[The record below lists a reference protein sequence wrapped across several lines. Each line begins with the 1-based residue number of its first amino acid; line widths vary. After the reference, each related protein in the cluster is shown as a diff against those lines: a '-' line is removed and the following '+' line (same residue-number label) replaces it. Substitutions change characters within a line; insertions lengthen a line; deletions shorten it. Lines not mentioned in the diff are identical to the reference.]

1 MSNYQNLPELFFSK
15 AKENLNNQHLL
26 KINNS
31 TNEIDS
37 WTWSNTYSSVN
48 KIYQFINS
56 QNLKKDERILLVSE
70 NRPEWMAADIAIMSN
85 QLIAVPNYI
94 TYTSRDFEHILN
106 DSKPKGLIVSNKDLL
121 ETVLI
126 ASKKINFELQFIICF
141 DQFENTSIPNLTF
154 YDDLIEDPSVKPDK
168 YHSIQRKDP
177 ASIIYTSGTQGLPKG
192 VILSH
197 GGILSNCEGAYEL
210 LQTLKSPD
218 LTFLTWLPL
227 SHSYEHVVQ
236 FVTLMM
242 EAKVFYNKSIETL
255 LPTIKV
261 AKPHIMTAVPRFY
274 NNLFAKMQINLKNQS
289 QFKQNLFNS
298 AISLG
303 TKKLH
308 QQKLSLKEKI
318 LDFLLDKLVRKKV
331 KNNFGGRLEAFVSGG
346 GPLDS
351 RVGEALN
358 ALGLKTLQGYGLTET
373 SPVVSCNP
381 LHKVKVET
389 VGPIFPGVEVKLA
402 EDGEILVKGENL
414 MLGYWNN
421 QEATNKTIINGW
433 LHTGD
438 IGEFDKEGYL
448 KITDRKKDIIV
459 NAGGDNISPTRVEA
473 KLDIEPEIAQS
484 MLYGDFKNYLVAV
497 IVPDKDF
504 ALNWAKENGKE
515 QKFESIVKDDDF
527 NKLMKEVVN
536 RVNKNLSVI
545 EQVRKFIL
553 IDHEFTIEN
562 SMMTVSMKVRRFAV
576 KDKYQEDLEKLY

>member
-1 MSNYQNLPELFFSK
+1 MDKYQNLPELFFSK
-15 AKENLNNQHLL
+15 AQENFKNQHLL
-26 KINNS
+26 KINS
-31 TNEIDS
+31 TTNEIES
-37 WTWSNTYSSVN
+37 WTWSDSLRSVN

-56 QNLKKDERILLVSE
+56 QNLHKEERVLLVSE
-70 NRPEWMAADIAIMSN
+70 NRPEWMTADIAIMSN

-106 DSKPKGLIVSNKDLL
+106 DSKPKGLIVSNKNLL
-121 ETVLI
+121 DTVLI

-141 DQFENTSIPNLTF
+141 DRFDNSNIPNLSF
-154 YDDLIEDPSVKPDK
+154 YDDLIEDTSIKPDK
-168 YHSIQRKDP
+168 YLSIQRKDP

-192 VILSH
+192 VVLSH

-210 LQTLKSPD
+210 LQTLKGPD

-255 LPTIKV
+255 LPTIKI

-274 NNLFAKMQINLKNQS
+274 NNLFAKMQINLKTQS
-289 QFKQNLFNS
+289 QFKQNLFNQ
-298 AISLG
+298 AILLG

-308 QQKLSLKEKI
+308 QQKLSITEKI
-318 LDFLLDKLVRKKV
+318 FDFLMDKLVRKKV
-331 KNNFGGRLEAFVSGG
+331 LNNFGGRLKAFVSGG

-421 QEATNKTIINGW
+421 QEATNKTIIDGW

-438 IGEFDKEGYL
+438 IGEFDEEGYL

-459 NAGGDNISPTRVEA
+459 SLGGDNIAPS
-473 KLDIEPEIAQS
+473 KLENLLTLSSDIEQACVFGEQ
-484 MLYGDFKNYLVAV
+484 KNYIAAIIILSA
-497 IVPDKDF
+497 DSK
-504 ALNWAKENGKE
+504 ATKE
-515 QKFESIVKDDDF
+515 QIDLYIEKMNTD
-527 NKLMKEVVN
+527 
-536 RVNKNLSVI
+536 LSQPEKI
-545 EQVRKFIL
+545 KRYHI
-553 IDHEFTIEN
+553 IDEPFTIEN
-562 SMMTVSMKVRRFAV
+562 NLMTPTMKVRRHEV
-576 KDKYQEDLEKLY
+576 EKKYSEVINGMF

>member
-1 MSNYQNLPELFFSK
+1 MDKYQNLPELFFSK
-15 AKENLNNQHLL
+15 AKENFKNQHLL
-26 KINNS
+26 KINNT
-31 TNEIDS
+31 TNEIES
-37 WTWSNTYSSVN
+37 WTWSDTLRSVN

-56 QNLKKDERILLVSE
+56 QNLHKEERVLLVSE
-70 NRPEWMAADIAIMSN
+70 NRPEWMTADIAIMSN

-106 DSKPKGLIVSNKDLL
+106 DSKPKGLIVSNKNLL
-121 ETVLI
+121 DTVLI

-141 DQFENTSIPNLTF
+141 DRFDNSNIPNLSF
-154 YDDLIEDPSVKPDK
+154 YDDLIEDASIKPDK
-168 YHSIQRKDP
+168 YLSIQRKDP

-192 VILSH
+192 VVLSH

-210 LQTLKSPD
+210 LQTLKGPD

-255 LPTIKV
+255 LPTIKI

-274 NNLFAKMQINLKNQS
+274 NNLFAKMQINLKTQS
-289 QFKQNLFNS
+289 QFKQNLFNQ
-298 AISLG
+298 AILLG

-308 QQKLSLKEKI
+308 QQKLSITEKI
-318 LDFLLDKLVRKKV
+318 FDFLMDKLVRKKV
-331 KNNFGGRLEAFVSGG
+331 LNNFGGRLKAFVSGG

-389 VGPIFPGVEVKLA
+389 VGPIFPGVEVKLTK
-402 EDGEILVKGENL
+402 DGEILVKGENL

-421 QEATNKTIINGW
+421 QEATNKTIIDGW

-438 IGEFDKEGYL
+438 IGEFDEEGYL

-459 NAGGDNISPTRVEA
+459 SLGGDNIAPS
-473 KLDIEPEIAQS
+473 KLENLLTLSSDIEQACVFGEQ
-484 MLYGDFKNYLVAV
+484 KNYIAAIIILSA
-497 IVPDKDF
+497 DSK
-504 ALNWAKENGKE
+504 ATKE
-515 QKFESIVKDDDF
+515 QIDLYIEKMNTD
-527 NKLMKEVVN
+527 
-536 RVNKNLSVI
+536 LSQPEKI
-545 EQVRKFIL
+545 KRYHI
-553 IDHEFTIEN
+553 IDEPFTIEN
-562 SMMTVSMKVRRFAV
+562 NLMTPTMKVRRHEV
-576 KDKYQEDLEKLY
+576 EKKYSEVINGMF

>member
-1 MSNYQNLPELFFSK
+1 MNKYQNLPELFFSK
-15 AKENLNNQHLL
+15 AKENLKNQHLL
-26 KINNS
+26 KINNN
-31 TNEIDS
+31 TNQIES

-56 QNLKKDERILLVSE
+56 QNLEKNERILLVSE

-106 DSKPKGLIVSNKDLL
+106 DSKPKGLIVSNKTLL
-121 ETVLI
+121 DTVLI
-126 ASKKINFELQFIICF
+126 AAKKINFELQFIIF
-141 DQFENTSIPNLTF
+141 LDQFENTNIPNLTF
-154 YDDLIEDPSVKPDK
+154 YDDLIEDPSIELNK
-168 YHSIQRKDP
+168 YQSIQRNDP

-255 LPTIKV
+255 LPTIKI

-308 QQKLSLKEKI
+308 QQKLSFNEKI
-318 LDFLLDKLVRKKV
+318 LNFLLDKLVRKKV

-402 EDGEILVKGENL
+402 EDGEILVRGENL

-421 QEATNKTIINGW
+421 QEATNKTIIDGW

-438 IGEFDKEGYL
+438 IGEFDGEGYL

-459 NAGGDNISPTRVEA
+459 SLGGDNIAPS
-473 KLDIEPEIAQS
+473 KLENLLTLSSDIEQS
-484 MLYGDFKNYLVAV
+484 CVFGEQKNYIA
-497 IVPDKDF
+497 
-504 ALNWAKENGKE
+504 ALIILSADSKATKE
-515 QKFESIVKDDDF
+515 QID
-527 NKLMKEVVN
+527 LY
-536 RVNKNLSVI
+536 I
-545 EQVRKFIL
+545 EKMNADLTQPEKIKRYHI
-553 IDHEFTIEN
+553 IDEPFTIEN
-562 SMMTVSMKVRRFAV
+562 NLMTPTMKVRRHEV
-576 KDKYQEDLEKLY
+576 EKKYSEVINGMF

>member
-1 MSNYQNLPELFFSK
+1 MTNYQNLPELFFLK
-15 AKENLNNQHLL
+15 AKENLKNQHLL
-26 KINNS
+26 KINNT
-31 TNEIDS
+31 TNEIES
-37 WTWSNTYSSVN
+37 WTWSDTLSSIN

-56 QNLKKDERILLVSE
+56 QNLHKEERVLLVSE
-70 NRPEWMAADIAIMSN
+70 NRPEWMSADIAIMSN

-121 ETVLI
+121 DTVLI

-141 DQFENTSIPNLTF
+141 DRFENSTIPNLSF
-154 YDDLIEDPSVKPDK
+154 YDDLIEDSSIEPDK
-168 YHSIQRKDP
+168 YLSIQRKDP

-192 VILSH
+192 VVLSH

-210 LQTLKSPD
+210 LQTLKGPD

-289 QFKQNLFNS
+289 QFKQNLFNQ
-298 AISLG
+298 AILLG

-308 QQKLSLKEKI
+308 QQKLSISEKI
-318 LDFLLDKLVRKKV
+318 FDFLLDKLVRKKV
-331 KNNFGGRLEAFVSGG
+331 LNNFGGRLKAFVSGG

-421 QEATNKTIINGW
+421 LEASKRTIIDGW

-438 IGEFDKEGYL
+438 IGEFDEEGYL

-459 NAGGDNISPTRVEA
+459 SLGGDNIAPS
-473 KLDIEPEIAQS
+473 KLENLLTLSSDIEQACVFGEQ
-484 MLYGDFKNYLVAV
+484 KNYIA
-497 IVPDKDF
+497 
-504 ALNWAKENGKE
+504 ALIILSADSKATKE
-515 QKFESIVKDDDF
+515 QIDLYIEKMNVD
-527 NKLMKEVVN
+527 
-536 RVNKNLSVI
+536 LSQPEKI
-545 EQVRKFIL
+545 KRYHI
-553 IDHEFTIEN
+553 IDEPFTIEN
-562 SMMTVSMKVRRFAV
+562 NLMTPTMKVRRHEV
-576 KDKYQEDLEKLY
+576 EKKYSEVINGMF

>member
-1 MSNYQNLPELFFSK
+1 MTNYQNLPELFFLK
-15 AKENLNNQHLL
+15 AKKNLKNQHLL
-26 KINNS
+26 KINNT
-31 TNEIDS
+31 TNEIES
-37 WTWSNTYSSVN
+37 WTWSDTLSSIN

-56 QNLKKDERILLVSE
+56 QNLHKEERVLLVSE
-70 NRPEWMAADIAIMSN
+70 NRPEWMSADIAIMSN

-106 DSKPKGLIVSNKDLL
+106 DSKPKGLIVSNKNLL
-121 ETVLI
+121 DTVLI

-141 DQFENTSIPNLTF
+141 DRFENSTIPNLSF
-154 YDDLIEDPSVKPDK
+154 YDDLIEDSSIEPDK
-168 YHSIQRKDP
+168 YLSIQRNDP

-192 VILSH
+192 VVLSH

-210 LQTLKSPD
+210 LHSLKGPD

-289 QFKQNLFNS
+289 QFKQNLFNQ
-298 AISLG
+298 AILLG

-308 QQKLSLKEKI
+308 QQKLSISEKI
-318 LDFLLDKLVRKKV
+318 FDFLLDKLVRKKV
-331 KNNFGGRLEAFVSGG
+331 LNNFGGRLMAFVSGG

-421 QEATNKTIINGW
+421 LEATKKTIIDGW

-438 IGEFDKEGYL
+438 IGEFDEEGYL

-459 NAGGDNISPTRVEA
+459 SLGGDNIAPS
-473 KLDIEPEIAQS
+473 KLENLLTLSSDIEQACVFGEQ
-484 MLYGDFKNYLVAV
+484 KNYIA
-497 IVPDKDF
+497 
-504 ALNWAKENGKE
+504 ALIILSADSKATKE
-515 QKFESIVKDDDF
+515 QIDLYIEKMNVD
-527 NKLMKEVVN
+527 
-536 RVNKNLSVI
+536 LSQPEKI
-545 EQVRKFIL
+545 KRYHI
-553 IDHEFTIEN
+553 IDEPFTIEN
-562 SMMTVSMKVRRFAV
+562 NLMTPTMKVRRHEV
-576 KDKYQEDLEKLY
+576 EKKYSEVINGMF

>member
-1 MSNYQNLPELFFSK
+1 MTNYQNLPELFFLK
-15 AKENLNNQHLL
+15 AKENLKNQHLL
-26 KINNS
+26 KINNT
-31 TNEIDS
+31 TNEIES
-37 WTWSNTYSSVN
+37 WTWSDTLSSIN

-56 QNLKKDERILLVSE
+56 QNLHKEERVLLVSE
-70 NRPEWMAADIAIMSN
+70 NRPEWMSADIAIMSN

-106 DSKPKGLIVSNKDLL
+106 DSIPKGLIVSNKNLL
-121 ETVLI
+121 DTVLI

-141 DQFENTSIPNLTF
+141 DRFENCNIPNLRF
-154 YDDLIEDPSVKPDK
+154 YDDLIEDSSVEPDK
-168 YHSIQRKDP
+168 YLSIQRKDP

-192 VILSH
+192 VVLSH

-210 LQTLKSPD
+210 LQTLKGPD

-289 QFKQNLFNS
+289 QFKQNLFNQ
-298 AISLG
+298 AILLG

-308 QQKLSLKEKI
+308 QQKLSISEKI
-318 LDFLLDKLVRKKV
+318 FDFLLDKLVRKKV
-331 KNNFGGRLEAFVSGG
+331 LNNFGGRLKAFVSGG

-389 VGPIFPGVEVKLA
+389 VGPIFPGVEVNLA

-421 QEATNKTIINGW
+421 LEATKKTIIDGW

-438 IGEFDKEGYL
+438 IGEFDEEEYL

-459 NAGGDNISPTRVEA
+459 SLGGDNIAPS
-473 KLDIEPEIAQS
+473 KLENLLTLSSDIEQACVFGEQ
-484 MLYGDFKNYLVAV
+484 KNYIA
-497 IVPDKDF
+497 
-504 ALNWAKENGKE
+504 ALIILSADSKATKE
-515 QKFESIVKDDDF
+515 QIDLYIEKMNVD
-527 NKLMKEVVN
+527 
-536 RVNKNLSVI
+536 LSQPEKI
-545 EQVRKFIL
+545 KRYHI
-553 IDHEFTIEN
+553 IDEPFTIEN
-562 SMMTVSMKVRRFAV
+562 NLMTPTMKVRRHEV
-576 KDKYQEDLEKLY
+576 EKKYSEVINGMF

>member
-1 MSNYQNLPELFFSK
+1 MNRFQNLPELFFTK
-15 AKENLNNQHLL
+15 ANLNNNNEHLL
-26 KINNS
+26 KLDDS
-31 TNEIDS
+31 SKKVKSLKWSDTTNL
-37 WTWSNTYSSVN
+37 VL
-48 KIYQFINS
+48 KIHNF
-56 QNLKKDERILLVSE
+56 LEEKKLSDFDRVLLVSE
-70 NRPEWMAADIAIMSN
+70 NRPEWMASDIAIMSSK
-85 QLIAVPNYI
+85 LIAVPNYI

-121 ETVLI
+121 DTVLV
-126 ASKKINFELQFIICF
+126 ASKKINYELDFILCFEEFDNSNISNLSFLNKINNDFPTEII
-141 DQFENTSIPNLTF
+141 
-154 YDDLIEDPSVKPDK
+154 K
-168 YHSIQRKDP
+168 YQSIQRSDP

-197 GGILSNCEGAYEL
+197 GGVLSNCEGAYEL
-210 LQTLKSPD
+210 LQSLKGPD

-236 FVTLMM
+236 FVQIMM
-242 EAKVFYNKSIETL
+242 EAKVFYNKTIETL
-255 LPTIKV
+255 LPTIKI

-289 QFKQNLFNS
+289 TFKQNLFNKT
-298 AISLG
+298 IYLG
-303 TKKLH
+303 TKYLH
-308 QQKLSLKEKI
+308 GHKFSVGEKI
-318 LDFLLDKLVRKKV
+318 LNVLLEKLVRKKV

-402 EDGEILVKGENL
+402 DDGEILVRGENL

-421 QEATNKTIINGW
+421 TEATNETIKNGW

-438 IGEFDKEGYL
+438 IGEFDSDGYL

-459 NAGGDNISPTRVEA
+459 SLGGDNIAPS
-473 KLDIEPEIAQS
+473 KIENLLTLSPEIEQTCVF
-484 MLYGDFKNYLVAV
+484 GEQKNYIA
-497 IVPDKDF
+497 
-504 ALNWAKENGKE
+504 ALIILSNDSKASN
-515 QKFESIVKDDDF
+515 DDIQNYINEIND
-527 NKLMKEVVN
+527 
-536 RVNKNLSVI
+536 NLSQPEKI
-545 EQVRKFIL
+545 KKFQI
-553 IDHEFTIEN
+553 IDEPFSIEN
-562 SMMTVSMKVRRFAV
+562 NLMTPTMKVRRHEV
-576 KDKYQEDLEKLY
+576 EKKYSEVINQLF